1 MKLSIKTLLL
11 ASAFSTTAHGA
22 WREDLPWSD
31 LDLSDSHSAILLDT
45 SAGDYLAKCGAEY
58 DKPLDSFERSNQ
70 EAYL

>member
-31 LDLSDSHSAILLDT
+31 LEDNLSYSAILIDT
-45 SAGDYLAKCGAEY
+45 SAGDHLAECGAQY

-70 EAYL
+70 